1 MNKSTGIS
9 EIKAK
14 DDVQVRRT
22 RSTHCEDMPSTQVKS
37 VEISD
42 ITLMV
47 KREFVTEILSM

>member
-1 MNKSTGIS
+1 MMFK
-9 EIKAK
+9 
-14 DDVQVRRT
+14 T